1 MSRPRFLRSPSV
13 ALLPLLVV
21 ALPGCDAFFGSGGHG
36 DDDDDSG
43 YSTPTYVP
51 PGLDCRDEYVTPDPG
66 NSGLPACVTDTIS
79 CGSTIQGTVAGGST
93 VFSNESGMAWEWCS
107 GHSTGTQLA
116 GPERVYRLDVDSSTT
131 YVTPRL
137 RSCEPLQLLW
147 YQTSQ
152 ACPTDHVLCSYIT
165 VDGSRDQSDDIL
177 LAGNG
182 TIWFVVEG
190 ISGTSGNFE
199 LTVECGGT

>member
-1 MSRPRFLRSPSV
+1 MSAR
-13 ALLPLLVV
+13 ALLSLLL
-21 ALPGCDAFFGSGGHG
+21 AFSPGCDAFFGPGGGG

-43 YSTPTYVP
+43 FSTPTSVP
-51 PGLDCRDEYVTPDPG
+51 AGLECHPDYDTPEPG
-66 NSGLPACVTDTIS
+66 NNGLPECVTQEIS
-79 CGSTIQGTVAGGST
+79 CGDVIKGTIEGGST

-107 GHSTGTQLA
+107 GHSTGSQLA
-116 GPERVYRLDVDSSTT
+116 GPERVYRLNVDAGST

-137 RSCEPLQLLW
+137 KSCEPLQLLW
-147 YQTSQ
+147 YQTNQ
-152 ACPTDHVLCSYIT
+152 ACPTERVLCSYIT
-165 VDGSRDQSDDIL
+165 VDGSRDQTDDIL

-190 ISGTSGNFE
+190 IDGTSGNFE